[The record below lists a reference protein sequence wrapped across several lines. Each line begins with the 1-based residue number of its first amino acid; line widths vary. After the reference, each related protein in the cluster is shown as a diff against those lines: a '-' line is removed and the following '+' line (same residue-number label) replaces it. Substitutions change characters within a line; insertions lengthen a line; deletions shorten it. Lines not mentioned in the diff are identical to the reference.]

1 MEYRNIR
8 INPFLRLI
16 YLFLRF
22 TAWVGVGVYYR
33 KRLVLG
39 RKNLHFD
46 GPAIVIS
53 NHPSTLTDVL
63 NVALPIRQ
71 EMFYLANYSLFKHPV
86 SNWLLSRLFCIP
98 IKRKEDVAAGELRNN
113 DGAFEQSFRHLEQNG
128 ILFIAPEG
136 VSWMNRFVR
145 PLKTGTARIALGAE
159 ARNQWKLDV
168 KIIPVGVSYTQ
179 PNHFRSEVVIQ
190 AGAPLYARD
199 WIELWQKDPDTATEQ
214 CTLFLENQ
222 LKSLPIHTRDEAGE
236 VLITRLETLLKHDD
250 PLPQHEAFERSKVL
264 ASKYLDDQAL
274 QTRVQTYF
282 DQLAMLNLH
291 DEGVSAVSSDRAG
304 THLITDGLRIAL
316 GFPFFL
322 CGYLCWFLPCFLP
335 WLLAKRLKLYIG
347 YDSNVKIMA
356 GLFTFPLAMWGMFR
370 VFRLW
375 FDAPG
380 AWIGLLCCALL
391 GLFAERYMDILKR
404 FQARQKAAVEAAKD
418 PAGFSRLVQMRT
430 TILATLETDQHSIK
444 S

>member
-1 MEYRNIR
+1 VQYRNIR

-22 TAWVGVGVYYR
+22 TAWVGTGVYYR

-39 RKNLHFD
+39 RKNLRFD

-71 EMFYLANYSLFKHPV
+71 EMFYLANYSLFKNPV
-86 SNWLLSRLFCIP
+86 SNWILSRLYCIP
-98 IKRKEDVAAGELRNN
+98 VKRKEDVAEGEVRDNE
-113 DGAFEQSFRHLEQNG
+113 GAFEQSFRHLEQNG

-145 PLKTGTARIALGAE
+145 PLKTGTARIALGTE
-159 ARNQWKLDV
+159 ARNHWKMGI
-168 KIIPVGVSYTQ
+168 KIIPVGVSYSQ
-179 PNHFRSEVVIQ
+179 PNHFRSEVVVQ
-190 AGAPLYARD
+190 AGAPVYPRD
-199 WIELWQKDPDTATEQ
+199 WIEQWQKDPEAATNQLTE
-214 CTLFLENQ
+214 FLENQ
-222 LKSLPIHTRDEAGE
+222 LKSLSIHTRDEQGE
-236 VLITRLETLLKHDD
+236 LFITRLETLLKNED
-250 PLPQHEAFERSKVL
+250 PLPQQEAYERSKAL
-264 ASKYLDDQAL
+264 TAKCLDDTAL

-282 DQLAMLNLH
+282 DQLEVFDLS
-291 DEGVSAVSSDRAG
+291 DEGIEAVSSDLAG

-322 CGYLCWFLPCFLP
+322 SGYICWFLPCFLP

-347 YDSNVKIMA
+347 YDSNVKILA

-370 VFRLW
+370 VFRWW
-375 FDAPG
+375 FEAPS
-380 AWIGLLCCALL
+380 AWIGLLCCAVL
-391 GLFAERYMDILKR
+391 GLFAERYMDVLRR
-404 FQARQKAAVEAAKD
+404 FQARQKAAVKAAKD
-418 PAGFSRLVQMRT
+418 PAGFSRLVQMRSA
-430 TILATLETDQHSIK
+430 ILVKLQTGLK
-444 S
+444 